1 MYRAYGVGPRAQG
14 LGLRFRALGV
24 GLIANWPLQA
34 GPGPPQ
40 GVVRRLS
47 KVRDTQ
53 CVGFRV

>member
-1 MYRAYGVGPRAQG
+1 MGPRAQG